1 MEKILIFPLN
11 SDTRTLLSQGVSA
24 LYEIVA
30 VSSYPEDKKELDELQ
45 KQVTFYCS
53 VDFEKCL
60 SHVDSVVFAEET
72 MGSKKVGYKSKIEK
86 ALKAKKK
93 VYLSEHL
100 AKNYD
105 IDFYNQKIGILQGS
119 EIVNDLDLSYQE
131 KINIPI
137 ISVVGMGENSD
148 KFNLQVK
155 VKKAIEKQG
164 YKVLFICSNVLGS
177 FLGAESIPGFVFS
190 EKLSLPVKIGMFNHW
205 LYNLQKEAHAD
216 VILLGCPGGILEFDE
231 YESNY
236 YGEACLV
243 ISNAVPVDI
252 GILTIY
258 RNLGLNT
265 QTMEKLSLF
274 CQEKYGLAVEDFV
287 IAEQIF
293 KIDHEFRKIRYY
305 QNSDAMFDTEDLMKN
320 GHVAMIEND
329 EMVDKLVITILK
341 KLENNIDA
349 I

>member
-1 MEKILIFPLN
+1 MATLIDDNDADGQLGKLIWW
-11 SDTRTLLSQGVSA
+11 LLS
-24 LYEIVA
+24 IRCT
-30 VSSYPEDKKELDELQ
+30 SYPEDKKELEELQ
-45 KQVTFYCS
+45 KQVSFYCS
-53 VDFEKCL
+53 IDFEKCL
-60 SHVDSVVFAEET
+60 SYVDSVVFAEET
-72 MGSKKVGYKSKIEK
+72 MGSKKAGYRSKIEK

-93 VYLSEHL
+93 IYLSEHV
-100 AKNYD
+100 AKNFD
-105 IDFYNQKIGILQGS
+105 IDFQNQEISILQSS
-119 EIVNDLDLSYQE
+119 EIGNDLDLSYQE

-155 VKKAIEKQG
+155 VKTAIEKQG
-164 YKVLFICSNVLGS
+164 YKVLFVCSNVLGT
-177 FLGAESIPGFVFS
+177 FLGAECIPGFVFS
-190 EKLSLPVKIGMFNHW
+190 EKLSLPIKIGMFNHW
-205 LYNLQKEAHAD
+205 LYNLQKEVHAD

-243 ISNAVPVDI
+243 MSNAVSVDI

-265 QTMEKLSLF
+265 QTMEKLSSF

-293 KIDHEFRKIRYY
+293 KIDHEFRKIKYY
-305 QNSDAMFDTEDLMKN
+305 HNSDAMFNAADLMKN

-329 EMVDKLVITILK
+329 EMVDKLVMTLLK